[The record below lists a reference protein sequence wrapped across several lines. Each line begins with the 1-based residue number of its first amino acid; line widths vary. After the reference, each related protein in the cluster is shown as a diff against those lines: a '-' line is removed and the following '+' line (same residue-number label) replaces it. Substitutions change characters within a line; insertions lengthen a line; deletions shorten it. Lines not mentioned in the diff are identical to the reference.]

1 MPGQYFLQSRSS
13 LILRLH
19 EIGSDSQDIIYK
31 LPEILTFPQIFQI
44 NISES
49 SRFDASKQYDMRAL
63 ITDEKNDIYMASL
76 QPMPLVDELSRL
88 TIPVD
93 DLLYN
98 VQARLHASSNQLLSY
113 IPGSSGQVFVT
124 ETPETPTKPIVAIR
138 IDTIASDFRDFSLRI
153 PATAIQRG
161 HNYYLVMLIELNGM
175 ITHVSKTLLISN
187 NQPPPLLINL
197 PVLSLNIITGVIFDI
212 ENRPA
217 QWSSSSYANLYLIDD
232 KAENPDS
239 SIVQVWKIHVENDF
253 PVRFEVQLDFSR
265 LRADRLYRLQGAIE
279 NGRNILEYKP
289 AGSVLAVNR
298 RGGINTD
305 VRIPVSNVK
314 THQIVKG
321 LVYINDVRG
330 PLPEKSEIIVQ
341 LSSLPS
347 LSNPR
352 IIDEIRIK
360 VEGRELPVDFT
371 MNLPLNKIDITSVY
385 YFLVQYVVRDSV
397 EIPASQVF
405 AFSPRNDATVVLTLS
420 RTPQIPISGQ
430 VTSTGSPLLLPDGA
444 VLHLYIT
451 DNANAVK
458 PLIFSEVY
466 IQAALNSLY
475 DFHMTIDSLIL
486 QKKIPLFLRADIL
499 YQDSIILS
507 IPRPAL
513 LQITPG
519 GEWNI
524 NLVVDLPTL
533 LIGEIISMS
542 QYEAITGEFEVYVQI
557 LERGTTNIVR
567 TSRLRLQAN
576 FPQKF
581 RVEIENELF
590 VRYPTLQAR
599 AIIKNC
605 KEQILFE
612 AGGFVDIH
620 AGLNVKVDLPVV
632 LTNPQ
637 KNSKNFMVTLM
648 KSLRYILVYGV
659 YQLLVQLLV
668 HLPV

>member
-1 MPGQYFLQSRSS
+1 
-13 LILRLH
+13 
-19 EIGSDSQDIIYK
+19 
-31 LPEILTFPQIFQI
+31 
-44 NISES
+44 
-49 SRFDASKQYDMRAL
+49 
-63 ITDEKNDIYMASL
+63 
-76 QPMPLVDELSRL
+76 
-88 TIPVD
+88 
-93 DLLYN
+93 
-98 VQARLHASSNQLLSY
+98 
-113 IPGSSGQVFVT
+113 
-124 ETPETPTKPIVAIR
+124 
-138 IDTIASDFRDFSLRI
+138 
-153 PATAIQRG
+153 
-161 HNYYLVMLIELNGM
+161 
-175 ITHVSKTLLISN
+175 
-187 NQPPPLLINL
+187 
-197 PVLSLNIITGVIFDI
+197 
-212 ENRPA
+212 
-217 QWSSSSYANLYLIDD
+217 
-232 KAENPDS
+232 
-239 SIVQVWKIHVENDF
+239 
-253 PVRFEVQLDFSR
+253 
-265 LRADRLYRLQGAIE
+265 
-279 NGRNILEYKP
+279 
-289 AGSVLAVNR
+289 
-298 RGGINTD
+298 
-305 VRIPVSNVK
+305 
-314 THQIVKG
+314 
-321 LVYINDVRG
+321 
-330 PLPEKSEIIVQ
+330 
-341 LSSLPS
+341 
-347 LSNPR
+347 
-352 IIDEIRIK
+352 
-360 VEGRELPVDFT
+360 

-513 LQITPG
+513 LQITHG

-542 QYEAITGEFEVYVQI
+542 QYEAITGDFEVYVQI

-637 KNSKNFMVTLM
+637 KFKELHGNLNEIASIHTGLWRLSVTGTTTGTSTGMIIGGDSGTITTLDTNFVRQ
-648 KSLRYILVYGV
+648 K
-659 YQLLVQLLV
+659 
-668 HLPV
+668 